1 MKRTVKTILIA
12 CVAMLMLVSLVA
24 CSQNDVPDGYQ
35 LVACEGDEF
44 RLYVPTQWVLNTTGG
59 TTSAYYTSDAEMG
72 ITVTKADDAKG
83 LTLEEYWAVCN
94 AKFNAE
100 LDGYSYDGNVNKI
113 IMGGKAAE
121 KRSFT
126 ANVTRFDEAENTG
139 VTKEYVFLHVL
150 VQNNGETYVLIY
162 SEPKDCAESQ
172 ISVVEGSA
180 DGVGIIPYFKFA
192 ESYTSED
199 NKKDYDESIVAPE
212 GMKIASTEE
221 RPYRFFVPTSWQ
233 INNRTDAT
241 AAYVSDSDSSNVNVG
256 MYMTS
261 LSSETVAD
269 HFKRLEEGYKAS
281 FASYTLIDDEEITM
295 DGISAHKYTYTVVS
309 GGQEY
314 KIVQAI
320 VRKGEMFYYVTYTAL
335 PENFEKHLGDVE
347 KMIVN
352 FDIR

>member
-1 MKRTVKTILIA
+1 MKRTVKTILTGLIA
-12 CVAMLMLVSLVA
+12 ALMLLSLAA
-24 CSQNDVPDGYQ
+24 CAQSDVPDGYQ

-44 RLYVPTQWVLNTTGG
+44 RLYVPTQWVVNTTGG
-59 TTSAYYTSDAEMG
+59 ATGAYYTSDAEMG
-72 ITVTKADDAKG
+72 VTVTKVDDAEG
-83 LTLEEYWAVCN
+83 LTLEEYWAVCD
-94 AKFNAE
+94 AKLRAE
-100 LDGYSYDGNVNKI
+100 LSGYSYDGNVNKI

-126 ANVTRFDEAENTG
+126 ANITRFDEAENALS
-139 VTKEYVFLHVL
+139 TKEYLFLHVI
-150 VQNNGETYVLIY
+150 VQNEGETYILLY
-162 SEPKDCAESQ
+162 TEPKDSLESQ
-172 ISVVEGSA
+172 IGVVEGSA

-192 ESYTSED
+192 EPYTSED
-199 NKKDYDESIVAPE
+199 NKKDYDESVTAPV
-212 GMKIASTEE
+212 GMKIASAED
-221 RPYRFFVPTSWQ
+221 RPYRFFVPESWQ

-241 AAYVSDSDSSNVNVG
+241 AAYVSESDSSNVNVG

-261 LSSETVAD
+261 YAAETVSD
-269 HFKRLEEGYKAS
+269 HFKRLEESYKVTFS
-281 FASYTLIDDEEITM
+281 SYTLLSDEEITM

-335 PENFEKHLGDVE
+335 PENFEKHIGDVE
-347 KMIVN
+347 KMIAN